1 MNEES
6 VIIGL
11 NKCSGSCENCSCP
24 YSDIV
29 AGSCVSALCLD
40 ALKLIEKLKHAEG
53 ETPAREG

>member
-11 NKCSGSCENCSCP
+11 KNCSGSGENCSCP

-29 AGSCVSALCLD
+29 AGSCVSALCRD
-40 ALKLIEKLKHAEG
+40 ALLLIEELKRQIDEKT
-53 ETPAREG
+53 E